1 MDKRTDIR
9 PLSHMDDGE
18 RTHLGVRQGS
28 GKDCVMRQRNPK
40 VYPTIIFQYMYNKQW
55 KILMDKLLMSFSFGC
70 CFQHKVKAE
79 FKGF

>member
-1 MDKRTDIR
+1 
-9 PLSHMDDGE
+9 
-18 RTHLGVRQGS
+18 
-28 GKDCVMRQRNPK
+28 
-40 VYPTIIFQYMYNKQW
+40 MYNKQW